1 MKKHV
6 VKISVIFAIM
16 IVVCNMFVLDFLC
29 KNAAEIDAKSAV
41 DGMIITNGLTIISL
55 AVTVWLGISIYNSIE
70 KKEFADIKE
79 EFTEAKNEIETCLQI
94 SNEVKAYTKQ
104 QLVNQMYKTGD
115 ISCDYIAKHFDKD
128 VDEEKKIPSE
138 RYADLLTI
146 DILLEK
152 AYQEHN
158 RERRKKWAE
167 IAREKIER
175 YKGKFEKRS
184 EIENGYLNYRDADFL
199 FFIGESCVGN
209 ERYNIYEKAKDLFL
223 KSAECFGI
231 EVLCD
236 RERFFRKSSEM
247 QRLSIYFSNAIGQC
261 YAFMMLTP
269 NLSADVFE
277 DMKTNANEYL
287 SYVVTFSAYC
297 GEREVYYRNY
307 GCFLENTAKN
317 MDDMERAYKQ
327 YKKAFATN
335 SREPRTYHVL
345 ISNLNKR
352 IREALH
358 IDMRTPQSG
367 RKTPI
372 YQYEAALVLDIEK
385 IETLINEMGVYIE
398 FAIDFF
404 PDNADWYAF
413 SIYRKI
419 YEMRLKNSFDKLKDG
434 MRLADIK
441 QDVIRI
447 DLLNGDN
454 NLCKVAKMEVNDLIN
469 YSNS

>member
-16 IVVCNMFVLDFLC
+16 IVVCNMFVLAFLC

-70 KKEFADIKE
+70 KKEFADIKD
-79 EFTEAKNEIETCLQI
+79 EFSKVKPEIETCLQV
-94 SNEVKAYTKQ
+94 SDEVKAYTKQ

-115 ISCDYIAKHFDKD
+115 ISCDYIAKCFDKD
-128 VDEEKKIPSE
+128 EKILSE

-152 AYQEHN
+152 TYEEHN
-158 RERRKKWAE
+158 KEGRKKWAE
-167 IAREKIER
+167 IAREKIEK

-184 EIENGYLNYRDADFL
+184 EIENGYLNYRDAEFL
-199 FFIGESCVGN
+199 FFIGENCVGT
-209 ERYNIYEKAKDLFL
+209 ERYNTYKEAKDLFL
-223 KSAECFGI
+223 KSAEYFVI
-231 EVLCD
+231 ELLCD
-236 RERFFRKSSEM
+236 RESFFRKSSEM

-261 YAFMMLTP
+261 YAFMMLIP
-269 NLSADVFE
+269 NLSTDVFE
-277 DMKTNANEYL
+277 AMKTNANAYL
-287 SYVVTFSAYC
+287 SYAATFSAFC

-307 GCFLENTAKN
+307 GCFLENTAKT
-317 MDDMERAYKQ
+317 MEDMECAYEQ

-335 SREPRTYHVL
+335 SREQRTYHVL

-372 YQYEAALVLDIEK
+372 YESDATLPLDIKK
-385 IETLINEMGVYIE
+385 IEILINEMAVYIE

-413 SIYRKI
+413 SIYREI
-419 YEMRLKNSFDKLKDG
+419 YEMRLKNSFEALKDG
-434 MRLADIK
+434 EGLVSIK
-441 QDVIRI
+441 QDVIKI

-454 NLCKVAKMEVNDLIN
+454 NLCKVAKLEVDDLMS
-469 YSNS
+469 YCNS

>member
-1 MKKHV
+1 MKKNV
-6 VKISVIFAIM
+6 VKISAIFAIL
-16 IVVCNMFVLDFLC
+16 IFVCNMFVLAFLC
-29 KNAAEIDAKSAV
+29 INAAEIDEKSAV

-79 EFTEAKNEIETCLQI
+79 EFSKVKPTIETCLQL
-94 SNEVKAYTKQ
+94 SNEVKEYTKQ

-115 ISCDYIAKHFDKD
+115 ISCDYIAKCFDKD
-128 VDEEKKIPSE
+128 EEIPSE

-152 AYQEHN
+152 AYEEQN
-158 RERRKKWAE
+158 KERRKKWAE
-167 IAREKIER
+167 IAREKIEK

-199 FFIGESCVGN
+199 FFIGENCIGT
-209 ERYNIYEKAKDLFL
+209 ERYNTYEKAKDLFL
-223 KSAECFGI
+223 KSARFFDI
-231 EVLCD
+231 ELLCD
-236 RERFFRKSSEM
+236 REGFFRKNCEM

-261 YAFMMLTP
+261 YAFMVLTP
-269 NLSADVFE
+269 NLSIDVFE
-277 DMKTNANEYL
+277 IIKTNANIYL
-287 SYVVTFSAYC
+287 SYAATFSAFC

-307 GCFLENTAKN
+307 GCFLENTAKTTA
-317 MDDMERAYKQ
+317 DMESAYEQ

-335 SREPRTYHVL
+335 SREQRIYHVL

-352 IREALH
+352 IREALY

-372 YQYEAALVLDIEK
+372 YVCDTTLPLDIKK
-385 IETLINEMGVYIE
+385 IEVLINEMEVYIE

-419 YEMRLKNSFDKLKDG
+419 YE
-434 MRLADIK
+434 
-441 QDVIRI
+441 
-447 DLLNGDN
+447 
-454 NLCKVAKMEVNDLIN
+454 CIN
-469 YSNS
+469 A